1 MIKTKNET
9 RVEPCLYEDIK
20 TIEKT
25 RIGLLLEFT
34 PEKSGAGMTRERERE
49 LRLLVGATLCGRPK
63 TTTGKWQLIIK
74 NSSTQRGEDKGEGG

>member
-25 RIGLLLEFT
+25 RIGFLLEFT
-34 PEKSGAGMTRERERE
+34 PDLFRYRNDKRTRERERDY
-49 LRLLVGATLCGRPK
+49 
-63 TTTGKWQLIIK
+63 W
-74 NSSTQRGEDKGEGG
+74 

>member
-9 RVEPCLYEDIK
+9 RVKLCLYEDIK

-34 PEKSGAGMTRERERE
+34 PDLFRGRNDKRTRERERDYWE
-49 LRLLVGATLCGRPK
+49 WRP
-63 TTTGKWQLIIK
+63 GVFV
-74 NSSTQRGEDKGEGG
+74 